1 MTTQPTLLY
10 RDPDYS
16 NRIRIAEHVLMRTQE
31 IVEGPFIL
39 SRFVQGSYHPTLGFL
54 CSCGTCRIPVEVF
67 IRDPHTYQYERF
79 TDDEHIW
86 QSINAFI
93 DPEKLTAIHYTG
105 ARTIDSFVVGL
116 EKDVEEKLPERFRPP
131 NCQ

>member
-10 RDPDYS
+10 RDPEYP
-16 NRIRIAEHVLMRTQE
+16 NRIKIAEHVLMRTQE
-31 IVEGPFIL
+31 IVEGPFIW
-39 SRFVQGSYHPTLGFL
+39 SRFVQGPYHPTLGFL

-67 IRDPHTYQYERF
+67 IRDPQTYQYERF
-79 TDDEHIW
+79 TDEDHIW
-86 QSINAFI
+86 RSLNEFV

-105 ARTIDSFVVGL
+105 TRVIDSFVVGL
-116 EKDVEEKLPERFRPP
+116 AKDVEEKLPERLRPP

>member
-1 MTTQPTLLY
+1 MTQLILLY
-10 RDPDYS
+10 RDPEYP

-31 IVEGPFIL
+31 IVEGPFIW
-39 SRFVQGSYHPTLGFL
+39 SRFVQGPYHPTLGFL

-67 IRDPHTYQYERF
+67 IRDPQTYQYERYR
-79 TDDEHIW
+79 DEDHIW
-86 QSINAFI
+86 RSLNEFV

-105 ARTIDSFVVGL
+105 TRVIDSFVVGL
-116 EKDVEEKLPERFRPP
+116 AKDVEEKLPGRLKPP